1 MVINHLLNGIILQG
15 EVLFSFHDE
24 YTPRKPTFWTQ
35 QFGGLGRCV
44 SFSFQ
49 RYFQVPATT
58 FGRPKT
64 WFMREFLRKSLRGR
78 RRFVF
83 FHKFPKVL
91 IFDGFEYPTP
101 KILGDGLLV
110 FGGAPNQ
117 RMGKNRP
124 QLCRWFYFW
133 SILTIPILRPPKVSR
148 WPLKPNSFPWNV
160 WWTKPTPQLKQC
172 HGVRKNHSITT
183 QN

>member
-24 YTPRKPTFWTQ
+24 YTPESQHFEPSNLVR
-35 QFGGLGRCV
+35 LGRCV

-64 WFMREFLRKSLRGR
+64 WFMREFFKKSLRGPEDLCFSTSF
-78 RRFVF
+78 RRFWF
-83 FHKFPKVL
+83 L
-91 IFDGFEYPTP
+91 MGFEYPTP

-117 RMGKNRP
+117 RMGKKRP

-133 SILTIPILRPPKVSR
+133 SSLTIPILRPPKVSR
-148 WPLKPNSFPWNV
+148 WPLKPNSFPRNV

-172 HGVRKNHSITT
+172 HGARKNHSITT